1 MNIPEEVL
9 HYIWKYRLYAS
20 YKLKTKSRK
29 NLSVKYPGEQNE
41 HAGPD
46 FEHCRLV
53 IDDIE
58 WAGNVEIHIKSS
70 DWFAHS
76 HQRDPAYNNVIL
88 HVVYDHDIDIILE
101 DGTTPETLELKPLI
115 DHTLLNK
122 YNEFMMARVAIPCQQ
137 HLSLVESFHISQWLK
152 RLSIERL
159 LQKTQYVNDLLDYFH
174 GSWEEVTYILLA
186 KNFGHKVNTVPF
198 ERLAKNLPYK
208 LLKKYES
215 SIFIESL
222 IFGQAGMLE
231 QQFNDDYPKELQYN
245 YRYLQRQYRLK
256 PIDTAS
262 WRFLRMRPLNFP
274 TIRLAQFSA
283 WHKQTRALFSEI
295 IETKKVNELRGL
307 FENSPVNSYWET
319 HYRFDVLSKKHS
331 TKLGKSTID
340 SIILNTVVT
349 ILFSYGKYIGKE
361 AYICRA
367 IDLLEELSPE
377 RNGIVN
383 QYRRLGVEVKT
394 ATDSQAL
401 LQLKDSY
408 CDKVRC
414 LACGIGLHIFKQNE
428 TL

>member
-9 HYIWKYRLYAS
+9 HYIWRYRLYAT
-20 YKLKTKSRK
+20 YKLKTKSGK
-29 NLSVKYPGEQNE
+29 KISVKHPGEQNK

-46 FEHCRLV
+46 FEHCRLL
-53 IDDIE
+53 IGDIE
-58 WAGNVEIHIKSS
+58 WAGNVEIHMKSS
-70 DWFAHS
+70 DWFAHN
-76 HQRDPAYNNVIL
+76 HQADPAYNNVIL
-88 HVVYDHDIDIILE
+88 HVVYHHDMEIILE
-101 DGTTPETLELKPLI
+101 DGTIPETLELKPLI
-115 DHTLLNK
+115 DHALLNK
-122 YNEFMMARVAIPCQQ
+122 YNEFIIARSAIPCQK
-137 HLSLVESFHISQWLK
+137 HLSMVEPFHVSQWLE

-159 LQKTQYVNDLLDYFH
+159 LQKTQYVNNLLDYCR

-186 KNFGHKVNTVPF
+186 KNFGYRVNAVPF
-198 ERLAKNLPYK
+198 ERLAKSLPYR

-222 IFGQAGMLE
+222 VFGQAGMLE
-231 QQFNDDYPKELQYN
+231 QQFNDDYPKELQYT
-245 YRYLQRQYRLK
+245 YRYLQRQHRLK
-256 PIDTAS
+256 PIDVVS
-262 WRFLRMRPLNFP
+262 WKFLRMRPLNFP

-283 WHKQTRALFSEI
+283 CQGQAQALFSKV
-295 IETKKVNELRGL
+295 IETKKVDELRDL
-307 FENSPVNSYWET
+307 FTDSPVNSYWEN
-319 HYRFDVLSKKHS
+319 HYKFDVLSKKHS

-340 SIILNTVVT
+340 GIILNTVIT

-377 RNGIVN
+377 HNSIVN
-383 QYRRLGVEVKT
+383 QYRRLGVQVKT
-394 ATDSQAL
+394 AADSQAL
-401 LQLKDSY
+401 LELRNSY